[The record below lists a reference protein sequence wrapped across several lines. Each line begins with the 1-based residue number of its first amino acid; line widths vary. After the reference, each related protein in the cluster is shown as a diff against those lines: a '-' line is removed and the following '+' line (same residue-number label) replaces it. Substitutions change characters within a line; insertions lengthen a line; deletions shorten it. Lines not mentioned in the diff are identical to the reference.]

1 MNKIGCAVLVAIL
14 ALGACEEQNQPQST
28 TDPAAKSGVTA
39 VEPGK
44 KPVEATD
51 GQTDSSIER
60 ASPAE
65 AKAMAVRAANYLRSE
80 GRKKAFA
87 AFEQRGGPFHNR
99 DLYVFVVDDSGTNV
113 AQGFQREKWIGKN
126 LINFKDPDGKR
137 FVREFL
143 AVKDEGWVDYKIEN
157 PLTHKIE
164 EKTSYVVRV
173 VMYVVGVGAYK
184 QQPA

>member
-1 MNKIGCAVLVAIL
+1 MAI
-14 ALGACEEQNQPQST
+14 
-28 TDPAAKSGVTA
+28 
-39 VEPGK
+39 
-44 KPVEATD
+44 
-51 GQTDSSIER
+51 
-60 ASPAE
+60 
-65 AKAMAVRAANYLRSE
+65 RAANYLRSE

-87 AFEQRGGPFHNR
+87 AFDQQGGPFHDR

-126 LINFKDPDGKR
+126 LINFEDPDGKR

-157 PLTHKIE
+157 PLTHKVE

-173 VMYVVGVGAYK
+173 GMYVVGVGAYE
-184 QQPA
+184 Q